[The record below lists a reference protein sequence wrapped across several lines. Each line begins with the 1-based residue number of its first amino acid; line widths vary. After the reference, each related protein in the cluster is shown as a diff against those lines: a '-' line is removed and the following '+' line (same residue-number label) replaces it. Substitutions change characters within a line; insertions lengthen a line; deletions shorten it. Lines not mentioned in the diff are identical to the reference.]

1 MMAILGFTLAGMRVF
16 MPEWAF
22 KAEIP
27 RDMRRYIGR
36 WAQEATSD
44 VYTREH
50 RGIVTRIWHKVIP
63 RRELMENVGEVPLD
77 IRDPH
82 YLDKPETVEPHTL
95 EGAGSGESFPEPP
108 APLMDAMELVELV
121 EKSLED
127 TETNKAC
134 VSMQTLLKEE
144 CGSKIPSDELPTHLG
159 DHLTPKNQQKKDR

>member
-1 MMAILGFTLAGMRVF
+1 MGTTEVGDGSSKVTAMMAILGFTLAGMRVF

-27 RDMRRYIGR
+27 RDLRRYIGR

-63 RRELMENVGEVPLD
+63 RRELMENLAEVPLD

-82 YLDKPETVEPHTL
+82 YMDN
-95 EGAGSGESFPEPP
+95 P
-108 APLMDAMELVELV
+108 ATWVYTHWRWQGRVNHSLIPLPL
-121 EKSLED
+121 
-127 TETNKAC
+127 
-134 VSMQTLLKEE
+134 
-144 CGSKIPSDELPTHLG
+144 
-159 DHLTPKNQQKKDR
+159 